1 MLNDAK
7 NVEQE
12 NDMTSLLDTK
22 TNSTTNGSNL
32 RQSSG
37 DVIGLDSLWDI
48 VLHVKDDDISNQA
61 SETLVSKSKRKRV
74 MHRVYGKHC
83 SLTFLYLLPLSNLL
97 HCLCHV
103 SPLILKHPNKSF
115 FF

>member
-22 TNSTTNGSNL
+22 TNATTGSNL

-37 DVIGLDSLWDI
+37 DVVGLDSLWDI

-61 SETLVSKSKRKRV
+61 SETLVSKIQKAKRERV
-74 MHRVYGKHC
+74 QSRIWKA
-83 SLTFLYLLPLSNLL
+83 L
-97 HCLCHV
+97 
-103 SPLILKHPNKSF
+103 
-115 FF
+115 

>member
-22 TNSTTNGSNL
+22 TNSTTGSNL

-37 DVIGLDSLWDI
+37 DVVGLDSLWDI

-61 SETLVSKSKRKRV
+61 SETLVSKIQSERERV
-74 MHRVYGKHC
+74 QSRIWKA
-83 SLTFLYLLPLSNLL
+83 L
-97 HCLCHV
+97 
-103 SPLILKHPNKSF
+103 
-115 FF
+115 

>member
-22 TNSTTNGSNL
+22 TNATTNGGTNGSNL

-37 DVIGLDSLWDI
+37 DVVGLDSLWDI

-61 SETLVSKSKRKRV
+61 SETLVSKIQKAKERASAIAYMESTV
-74 MHRVYGKHC
+74 D
-83 SLTFLYLLPLSNLL
+83 
-97 HCLCHV
+97 
-103 SPLILKHPNKSF
+103 
-115 FF
+115 